1 MKAMLDRHVIAES
14 DDIVESGGYQYF
26 PNSSVHMEWLE
37 RAAKTQSDLACPH
50 GVQFYDV
57 VIDGSRHGRAGVKTT
72 PGRQGFSCR
81 SASMV
86 LAPCPGARRTLPAA
100 HGFPTA
106 SYYQLRLG

>member
-57 VIDGSRHGRAGVKTT
+57 VIDGVRHERAAWAYEAPLAAMKQVAQ
-72 PGRQGFSCR
+72 RFGFWKD
-81 SASMV
+81 V
-86 LAPCPGARRTLPAA
+86 QVG
-100 HGFPTA
+100 
-106 SYYQLRLG
+106 